1 MISDGRVIE
10 EGRHEELYNDGGV
23 YRELVDLQAIDESS
37 GSTSSDSSEK
47 LPGALGWLGLA
58 WVGLG
63 WLGFW

>member
-23 YRELVDLQAIDESS
+23 YRELVDLQAIDDSS

-47 LPGALGWLGLA
+47 LPGSSD
-58 WVGLG
+58 
-63 WLGFW
+63 